1 MWPTSCQER
10 NYLGKKEHSTCV
22 DLPHFYPSFLYI
34 KNKLNSAKKR
44 ETEVQ
49 NTILFL
55 FPFVPSGYKRKV
67 DQKQESFFLLLRF
80 CGNRNI
86 FSPSFPPTWVKMIFL
101 GNSQITSGK
110 KMLKMLTHIFFS
122 STTLHFPHWN
132 VRKIHR
138 ESNMTHRNQK
148 PKETSCCCCCC
159 CQKVTQWK

>member
-1 MWPTSCQER
+1 MWPTSCQR
-10 NYLGKKEHSTCV
+10 RITWGKKSIALAWISHTFIH
-22 DLPHFYPSFLYI
+22 LFI

-67 DQKQESFFLLLRF
+67 DQKKFFLLLRF

-101 GNSQITSGK
+101 GSSQITSGK
-110 KMLKMLTHIFFS
+110 KMLKMLTHIFFRAR
-122 STTLHFPHWN
+122 HFISRTETSEKYIANLTWLTGT
-132 VRKIHR
+132 K
-138 ESNMTHRNQK
+138 NQK
-148 PKETSCCCCCC
+148 SPAAAAVAKKWLSGNN
-159 CQKVTQWK
+159 